1 MGKIK
6 DLFKDKLILGL
17 AIGLGLVL
25 ILIIGLFAVK
35 FFMNQSVTAINFSEL
50 TKEEITEWYEGK
62 FGSQDG
68 LEFIY
73 EYSED
78 IEKDKVMSQSV
89 AEGEKIDKETGL
101 SIVLSN
107 GPDPEVEFN
116 LPDFVKEGYTL
127 DEIKKYFEENKF
139 LDVTYEFAVS
149 DEPLNTVISLN
160 VSGVVKRGDVILVKV
175 SAGDDLSQIV
185 ANVPDLTSY
194 SLNNAKAWASSNA
207 ITLEIEYVIKDGYDV
222 GDIVSQSIAEN
233 TQISGGSTIKIEV
246 IGVKVP
252 DVVGLSQSSAV
263 SSVRNAGLS
272 TKISEEY
279 SSVVDKGNVIRTSPA
294 ASTIVGESSQVT
306 LVISKGPNPAD
317 VYVNVENKA
326 GMSESSFKS
335 YITGLGLSSPSKS
348 GSYYDDN
355 IAKGSVITNTSG
367 KVNLLASISYELS
380 VGAYQL
386 DPSAFN
392 NLSLNDAKNKVNSE
406 NNKRAGISFSYDTV
420 NASEYGVSAGKV
432 FDCTANGK
440 KLTCKYGVEYYYIGG
455 EYALYE
461 TPGDLDAT
469 INKINHSLSHF
480 DLQIIKQSNS
490 ATLKGTIISITVNGK
505 SNYTPGDYPA
515 STKVIVYV
523 DND

>member
-1 MGKIK
+1 MDKIK

-17 AIGLGLVL
+17 AIGLGLIL
-25 ILIIGLFAVK
+25 ILIIGLFAAK

-139 LDVTYEFAVS
+139 LDVTYEFEVS
-149 DEPLNTVISLN
+149 DVPLNTVISLN

-175 SAGDDLSQIV
+175 SAGEDLNQIV

-233 TQISGGSTIKIEV
+233 TQINGGSTIKI
-246 IGVKVP
+246 G
-252 DVVGLSQSSAV
+252 VVGIRFPNVVGSSQNSAV
-263 SSVRNAGLS
+263 TTVRNAGLS

-294 ASTIVGESSQVT
+294 ASTIVGESSQIT

-317 VYVNVENKA
+317 SYVNVENKA

-380 VGAYQL
+380 LGAYQL

-406 NNKRAGISFSYDTV
+406 NNKRAGISFSYDAV
-420 NASEYGVSAGKV
+420 NASEYGVSVGKV
-432 FDCTANGK
+432 FDCTASGK
-440 KLTCKYGVEYYYIGG
+440 KLTCKYAEEYRQINGN
-455 EYALYE
+455 
-461 TPGDLDAT
+461 LDFYSRSGNLQEA
-469 INKINHSLSHF
+469 INWINTQLGFF
-480 DLQIIKQSNS
+480 DLQIVQQSDINYNQ
-490 ATLKGTIISITVNGK
+490 GTVISISVNGNTK
-505 SNYTPGDYPA
+505 YTPGYYPA